1 MNIIFSSSFIM
12 LFLCPILILI
22 GYLLHSRFN
31 WFEITINKLIY
42 IGFVFIVWVIG
53 LISLVFFG
61 R

>member
-1 MNIIFSSSFIM
+1 M
-12 LFLCPILILI
+12 LFLCPILISV

-53 LISLVFFG
+53 LIILVFFE